1 MRPNDAGRVRRY
13 LDELSAALAPLAA
26 DERGEIVSEAH
37 SHIVERL
44 ARPEGDLDII
54 LGDLGTP
61 REYAAAFLDPA
72 STQADASAAGTQPP
86 IASPS
91 FAERPSSISRAVV
104 AAAGA
109 GLVSLLR
116 AGAVV
121 LVVTALFKL
130 LMPGEMG
137 VWSLPATPP
146 ARLRIHFAVGDD
158 VITQGR
164 EILGLWLVPLALS
177 LAAGLWAL
185 SRLTRRVLRL
195 GPM

>member
-1 MRPNDAGRVRRY
+1 MRASDAARVRRY

-54 LGDLGTP
+54 LADLGTP
-61 REYAAAFLDPA
+61 REYAAAFLDSPPG
-72 STQADASAAGTQPP
+72 TADASAAGDRPP

-91 FAERPSSISRAVV
+91 SAHRPSSIPRAVV
-104 AAAGA
+104 DAAGV

-121 LVVTALFKL
+121 LVVAALFKL
-130 LMPGEMG
+130 LMPRQMG
-137 VWSLPATPP
+137 LWSLPATPP
-146 ARLRIHFAVGDD
+146 TRVRLHFAVGDD

-164 EILGLWLVPLALS
+164 EIRGLWLVPLALS

-185 SRLTRRVLRL
+185 ARLTRRVLRL